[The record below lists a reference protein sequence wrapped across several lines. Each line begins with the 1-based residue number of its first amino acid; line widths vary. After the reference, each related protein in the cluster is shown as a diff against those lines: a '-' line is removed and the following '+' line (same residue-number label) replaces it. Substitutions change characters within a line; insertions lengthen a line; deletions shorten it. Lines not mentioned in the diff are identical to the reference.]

1 MTQNHRQFVSTRKR
15 QLATASP
22 NGATWGRNQNLTP
35 FASGTKLG
43 PIANVVLIILLI
55 AFLGLLYLTQLTK
68 TSTFGYEMNE
78 INVEKSQLAAEQD
91 DLKIES
97 ARLQSLT
104 RVQDSAVAAAMA
116 TPVDSSYME

>member
-1 MTQNHRQFVSTRKR
+1 MTENRQQFISTRKR
-15 QLATASP
+15 QLAAAP
-22 NGATWGRNQNLTP
+22 AGTWGRNQNLTP
-35 FASGTKLG
+35 FASGTRLG
-43 PIANVVLIILLI
+43 PIANVVLIVLLV

-78 INVEKSQLAAEQD
+78 INAEKSQLAAERD

-104 RVQDSAVAAAMA
+104 RVQDSTVAAAM
-116 TPVDSSYME
+116 TNPVDTNYAE